1 MAEDQQK
8 WRSKSGALEQ
18 EFICSL
24 VKGKGK
30 ECWKT
35 ALTLKDTKTVLTE
48 KDSVGLI
55 MSYDPGL
62 QRTTVHF
69 TPAKASRTFKQS
81 HFLHIRATLAVM
93 YVNGFQWKM
102 QNFSSLTFFS
112 LNSNFSEHW

>member
-8 WRSKSGALEQ
+8 CRSKSGALEQ

-69 TPAKASRTFKQS
+69 TPAKSSRTFKQS

-93 YVNGFQWKM
+93 YVG
-102 QNFSSLTFFS
+102 S
-112 LNSNFSEHW
+112 

>member
-1 MAEDQQK
+1 M
-8 WRSKSGALEQ
+8 
-18 EFICSL
+18 
-24 VKGKGK
+24 

-35 ALTLKDTKTVLTE
+35 VLTLKDTKTVLTE

-69 TPAKASRTFKQS
+69 TPAKSSQTFKQS
-81 HFLHIRATLAVM
+81 HFLHIRATLAVV

-112 LNSNFSEHW
+112 LNNNFSEHWQLGKPDELTVEWTWLFGERCVQQ